1 MDVIKQFST
10 HVLPLYGFIML
21 GYAANRWLGLN
32 SKWIAK
38 ILLFGLIP
46 LLIIDNLLKA
56 ELRELF
62 VAIGII
68 FVFACLMNIP
78 AYLAHKYITKDLINK
93 RLLQSSFSYYNIGW
107 FGIPITLAL
116 FGDEQLP
123 LIISAY
129 VGNALYGD
137 TIGYY
142 LISRTKK
149 IPIKHAVSNIFKI
162 PAIYACII
170 ALILNGFSFEI
181 PTSFEPVAKGI
192 GWTVSSLGMLI
203 VGIML
208 GDVVLKSIPLKSF
221 SKLLIVRYL
230 SGAAT
235 LLLLI
240 GLEHWIVQ
248 VLDSQQQKLLFL
260 IAAFPIAA
268 NLIVFAAFLET
279 EKENSAL
286 LVALSTFFSLFLTPL
301 CCYILF
307 K

>member
-1 MDVIKQFST
+1 MDVIKQLST
-10 HVLPLYGFIML
+10 HVLPLYGFIIL
-21 GYAANRWLGLN
+21 GYAVNRWLGLK

-46 LLIIDNLLKA
+46 LLIMDNLLKA
-56 ELRELF
+56 ELKELF

-78 AYLAHKYITKDLINK
+78 AYFTHRYMAKDFNVN
-93 RLLQSSFSYYNIGW
+93 LLQSSFSYYNIGW

-142 LISRTKK
+142 LFSRTKK
-149 IPIKHAVSNIFKI
+149 IPIKHAIYNVFKI

-170 ALILNGFSFEI
+170 ALTLNSFSFEL
-181 PTSFEPVAKGI
+181 PSSFEPVTKGI

-208 GDVVLKSIPLKSF
+208 GGMAFNSVSLKSF
-221 SKLLIVRYL
+221 GKLLIMRYL
-230 SGAAT
+230 SGALA

-240 GLEHWIVQ
+240 GLEHWIIQ
-248 VLDSQQQKLLFL
+248 ILDNQQQKLLLL
-260 IAAFPIAA
+260 IATFPVAA

-279 EKENSAL
+279 EKESSAL
-286 LVALSTFFSLFLTPL
+286 LVALSTLFSLFLTPV